1 MINIGVGLST
11 GAGTSSTVGWFGVPR
26 QSRWSTFAVMGARTW
41 QLALTGT
48 PLMATE
54 VTTRPVGRPRRGEP
68 SRPRIGQGLYLVED
82 APLTLSR
89 QCRAVLTAL
98 PADSAFSHWTAAWLL
113 GLPSRDTAKL
123 HVILAPRSVLP
134 QRQELIV
141 YGRQLVDGDISR
153 IDGIPVT
160 SGPRLFIDLA
170 AMLTERELVVLGD
183 AMLRLRLAD
192 QATLSRRVD
201 LATRRRGVV
210 RARDALRHLD
220 GRAQSV
226 PESVVRHVIV
236 TGGLPSPVPQLPIRD
251 PYGRIVAHADLG
263 YEEWK
268 ILIEY
273 EGRQHSEEE
282 QFGRDIERYSRMA
295 ADGWLVLRFSAV
307 HLARPYLILDRVRQA
322 LLSRGWTPPPR
333 I

>member
-1 MINIGVGLST
+1 
-11 GAGTSSTVGWFGVPR
+11 
-26 QSRWSTFAVMGARTW
+26 MGARTW

-48 PLMATE
+48 PLTATE
-54 VTTRPVGRPRRGEP
+54 ATARPSGRPRRDEP
-68 SRPRIGQGLYLVED
+68 TRARIAQGVYLVDD

-89 QCRAVLTAL
+89 QCRALLPAL
-98 PADSAFSHWTAAWLL
+98 PGDSAFSHWTAATLL
-113 GLPSRDTAKL
+113 GLPSRSTLKL

-134 QRQELIV
+134 QRRELVV
-141 YGRQLVDGDISR
+141 YGRQLIAGDIVSVDGL
-153 IDGIPVT
+153 PVT
-160 SGPRLFIDLA
+160 SGPRLFVDLSA
-170 AMLTERELVVLGD
+170 VLTERELVVLGD
-183 AMLRLRLAD
+183 ALLRNGLAD
-192 QATLSRRVD
+192 AASLARRVH

-210 RARDALRHLD
+210 RARDALRHVD

-236 TGGLPSPVPQLPIRD
+236 SGGLPAPEPQLAIVD
-251 PYGRIVAHADLG
+251 AYGRVVAHADLG

-273 EGRQHSEEE
+273 EGRQHSEGD

-295 ADGWLVLRFSAV
+295 ADGWLVLRFSAT
-307 HLARPYLILDRVRQA
+307 HLARPHLIYERVRQA
-322 LLSRGWTPPPR
+322 LLSRGWTPPLR